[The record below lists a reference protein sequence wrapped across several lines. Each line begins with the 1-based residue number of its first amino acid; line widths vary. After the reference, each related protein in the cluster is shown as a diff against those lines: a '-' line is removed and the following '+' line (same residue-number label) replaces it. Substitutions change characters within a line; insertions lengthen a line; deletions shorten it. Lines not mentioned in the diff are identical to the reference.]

1 MSGTGDEQ
9 GPPLPPPMPTRRRRR
24 EDSGKKPKPKPKP
37 IQNPPS
43 SSSAVFPP
51 LPERQPRPESY
62 NPKTQKNE
70 NTTESRASK
79 SGPPKETLSKDDEPQ
94 SSDKRPKVT
103 RSQTLGKIL
112 TRNKTRIDRMVDNF
126 MQDVVDT
133 INARDRFNERTD
145 IQMEEISIC
154 SSDQGSIRIPVDPEQ
169 SVLPNEPI
177 DRFRKLVE
185 MNEEYILRKGRQ
197 RRFKQRLPERDTSTL
212 HGQIRAKLDIL
223 CLKVSDCIEDTGDVI
238 DDARLIIWRKLRDMA
253 TGIKQK
259 GGQAVLGK
267 AYSMF
272 GDIMKELDDRRYPIT
287 QIPKFVNDSTP
298 DPHAAFRYLEERAA
312 EQGIGMYA
320 QEFEPIE
327 YDESRLQNIL
337 DIVDPEERDE
347 LGQAIIHLAAQYC
360 NPNTLDWMI
369 DSGYDVNI
377 EDSRGYTP
385 LFYAV
390 MIDNTAAMAVLLK
403 NGAFVNHASGE
414 LGRQAIHIAAQ
425 FGSLDSMKLLL
436 DHGASIDCADENN
449 HTPIVISAYYSHSE
463 IAAFL
468 LEEGANPCIEDKS
481 GIMGAM
487 RIAYTMPTITRE
499 VFNQFV
505 TEDIYQGER
514 YYKLDRMLGSSSD
527 TNTSFYHYL
536 VWLANMGLIE
546 HPMFDRLT
554 AAKWEMYGKAR
565 ASYKLS
571 FVGLYLFIWSL
582 LYVMR
587 YRDFMRTGFTFKFA
601 DAFYLIVLLVSM
613 GAYVWRSRQNLK
625 LLRQRYGY
633 TAFLND
639 LFEATYQQELKN
651 LHFKGK
657 RMDLFLTRKYGG
669 KQITIFDD
677 VKSSPAVLL
686 DFVVD
691 NLLMIYLILNF
702 SCSIFGNLDKDPN
715 KLGQMDEAERPL
727 RGPTGYVT
735 CVDIYG
741 AISIMALWITCFF
754 KLQITKKV
762 GPFVVYMRYCG
773 KDLSTIATMF
783 VALYIPA
790 FCVFLKTTYTNDSWY
805 EGMFLV
811 LRMVLIDYDYDK
823 GINNKDTPDIW
834 WMFLSMGWIVVS
846 SVIVLNL
853 LIALMADSYSR
864 IYETAELYARIER
877 ARFIME
883 YERTIPS
890 KRMEEFND
898 RIRMDSP
905 QIVTFDPVCDRDK
918 VSVIEETVEGLTK
931 KFDRLERHIEHKI
944 MKELNHR
951 LDTIDQSLTVY
962 SFR

>member
-1 MSGTGDEQ
+1 MPGPGEDDS
-9 GPPLPPPMPTRRRRR
+9 PPLPPAMPTRRRRKD
-24 EDSGKKPKPKPKP
+24 ETGKKPKP
-37 IQNPPS
+37 IQNPTSASSAIFPPPQPTPSEQKPES
-43 SSSAVFPP
+43 SSEKPNEGETIKPIS
-51 LPERQPRPESY
+51 S
-62 NPKTQKNE
+62 E
-70 NTTESRASK
+70 NTA
-79 SGPPKETLSKDDEPQ
+79 SKDDQ
-94 SSDKRPKVT
+94 QQTSSQQPKLT
-103 RSQTLGKIL
+103 RRQTLSRL
-112 TRNKTRIDRMVDNF
+112 MQRNQTRINRLVNNF
-126 MQDVVDT
+126 MEEVMDT
-133 INARDRFNERTD
+133 INARDRFNERTN
-145 IQMEEISIC
+145 IQMDELSLC
-154 SSDQGSIRIPVDPEQ
+154 SSDNESIRIAVDPEH
-169 SVLPNEPI
+169 SIYSYEPLE
-177 DRFRKLVE
+177 RFRKLVE
-185 MNEEYILRKGRQ
+185 LNEDYILKKGRQ
-197 RRFKQRLPERDTSTL
+197 RRFRERLPKRDTSTL
-212 HGQIRAKLDIL
+212 QGQIRAKLDIL
-223 CLKVSDCIEDTGDVI
+223 CLKICDGVDDTGDAI
-238 DDARLIIWRKLRDMA
+238 DDVRLIVWRKLRDTA

-272 GDIMKELDDRRYPIT
+272 GDILKDLDDKRHPIAE
-287 QIPKFVNDSTP
+287 IPQFVNDSTP
-298 DPHAAFRYLEERAA
+298 DPHAAFRYLEEMAA
-312 EQGIGMYA
+312 LQGIGMYTE
-320 QEFEPIE
+320 EFEPIE
-327 YDESRLQNIL
+327 YEESRLQNIL

-369 DSGYDVNI
+369 DSGYDINL

-390 MIDNTAAMAVLLK
+390 MINNTTAMAILLK

-425 FGSLDSMKLLL
+425 YGSLDALKMLL
-436 DHGASIDCADENN
+436 DYGASIDCPDENN
-449 HTPIVISAYYSHSE
+449 HTPIVISSYYSHSE
-463 IAAFL
+463 ISVYL

-546 HPMFDRLT
+546 HPMFERLT

-565 ASYKLS
+565 ANIKLS
-571 FVGLYLFIWSL
+571 FVGLYLFVWSL

-587 YRDFMRTGFTFKFA
+587 YRDFMRKGFTFTFA
-601 DAFYLIVLLVSM
+601 DAFYLMVLFASM

-639 LFEATYQQELKN
+639 LFDATYQQELSN

-657 RMDLFLTRKYGG
+657 RMDLFLTRKYGQ

-691 NLLMIYLILNF
+691 NLLMIYLVLNL

-715 KLGQMDEAERPL
+715 QLGQINESERPL
-727 RGPTGYVT
+727 KGPAGYVT

-741 AISIMALWITCFF
+741 AVSIMALWITCFF

-805 EGMFLV
+805 EAMFLV

-823 GINNKDTPDIW
+823 GLKNKDVPDIW

-883 YERTIPS
+883 YERTVPS
-890 KRMEEFND
+890 KRMDEFND

-918 VSVIEETVEGLTK
+918 VSVIEETVEALTK
-931 KFDRLERHIEHKI
+931 KFDKLEKHIENKI
-944 MKELNHR
+944 LKELNHR
-951 LDTIDQSLTVY
+951 LDTIDQSLTLY
-962 SFR
+962 SFRS